1 MKYLE
6 PGFPLELLAGLLGH
20 RAAIC
25 SIADKEEKGE
35 GGLWVSR
42 RPEHRLE
49 QSGAVQAGVRCDG
62 GVRASSSWLGC
73 LQISGQLWLLIPRNY
88 RRASD

>member
-25 SIADKEEKGE
+25 SIPDKEEKGE
-35 GGLWVSR
+35 EVLWVSR
-42 RPEHRLE
+42 GPEHRLE
-49 QSGAVQAGVRCDG
+49 QSRAMQAGTRCYG
-62 GVRASSSWLGC
+62 GVRVSSSWLGG
-73 LQISGQLWLLIPRNY
+73 LQILGQPWLLIPRNY
-88 RRASD
+88 RRASG